1 MPVWAEAGFWG
12 LVAGSALL
20 FGALTGWFI
29 DLPKRMIAGIMAFGA
44 GVLISA
50 LSIDL
55 MSDAF
60 ELGGFDSS
68 AIGFLG
74 GALLFTAATWWP
86 DHRGAR
92 GRKHHGKN
100 QVRQPSEND
109 FSGSGRAIAIGALID
124 GIPESI
130 AIGVS
135 MIAGGT
141 VSVVTVVA
149 IFLSNFPE
157 GLSSSAGMKK
167 ARRSAFYVFSLWT
180 GITVISSIAALTGYA
195 VFSHFSADVNAVSL
209 AVAAGAILA
218 MIADTMI
225 PVAFHEDHEFAGLIT
240 AVGFLLAFVV
250 SKIGGLT

>member
-1 MPVWAEAGFWG
+1 MATWAEAGFWG
-12 LVAGSALL
+12 LIAGSALL
-20 FGALTGWFI
+20 FGALAGWFV
-29 DLPKRMIAGIMAFGA
+29 DLPKRAIAGIMAFGA
-44 GVLISA
+44 GVLVSA

-100 QVRQPSEND
+100 KIRQPSED
-109 FSGSGRAIAIGALID
+109 EFSGSGSAIAIGALID

-141 VSVVTVVA
+141 VSMVTVVA
-149 IFLSNFPE
+149 IFISNFPE
-157 GLSSSAGMKK
+157 GLSSSAGMKTSH
-167 ARRSAFYVFSLWT
+167 RSAFYVFSLWT
-180 GITVISSIAALTGYA
+180 GIAVISSIAALSGYA
-195 VFSHFSADVNAVSL
+195 VFSHFSPDVNAVSL

-218 MIADTMI
+218 MTADTMI
-225 PVAFHEDHEFAGLIT
+225 P
-240 AVGFLLAFVV
+240 
-250 SKIGGLT
+250 